1 MRQKLTYLCG
11 LAALVLLAA
20 CQNDDLPNGGDH
32 ATGTAAATFHVFTR
46 AAHQPDGNQEVRLYV
61 AERRQENDQDELYAS
76 AIHDVS
82 NGSFLLERM
91 TAQWYKLAFIAVP
104 DLLEEKLP
112 AIPADSAFNDL
123 TLDYSPVLA
132 RNDQPEDDDT
142 EDLAIYRTVID
153 RWLMPDERLTE
164 DVTLK
169 RITGRLILDMGI
181 LNDQFPTRVTEIKVE
196 LAGVPSTVYLHDQ
209 GNGEIICEAPQ
220 PCTYTYED
228 IDWDSKDHFRAC
240 FNLLPYT
247 IGTDD
252 TEATVTVTLEGEN
265 GTEVEIDFPLVQGKH
280 NTDEANAIEIK
291 PNVLTTVYF
300 RGMESNEFEVRY
312 AGFDG
317 MSIEVEDE
325 WNGWK

>member
-32 ATGTAAATFHVFTR
+32 TTGTAAATFHVFTR
-46 AAHQPDGNQEVRLYV
+46 AAQQPDGNQEVRLYV

-104 DLLEEKLP
+104 DLLENKLP
-112 AIPADSAFNDL
+112 AIPADSAFNNL

-132 RNDQPEDDDT
+132 RNNQPEDDDT

-209 GNGEIICEAPQ
+209 GNGEIICKNSQ
-220 PCTYTYED
+220 TRTYIFED

-252 TEATVTVTLEGEN
+252 TKATVTVTLEGEN

-280 NTDEANAIEIK
+280 NTGEANAIEIK

>member
-32 ATGTAAATFHVFTR
+32 TTGTAAATFHVFTR
-46 AAHQPDGNQEVRLYV
+46 AAQQPDGNQEVRLYV

-104 DLLEEKLP
+104 DLLEEDLP

-123 TLDYSPVLA
+123 TLDYSPVLT

-209 GNGEIICEAPQ
+209 GNGEIICKNSQ
-220 PCTYTYED
+220 TRTYIFED

-252 TEATVTVTLEGEN
+252 TKATVTVTLEGEN

-280 NTDEANAIEIK
+280 NTGEANAIEIK

>member
-32 ATGTAAATFHVFTR
+32 TTGTAAATFHVFTR
-46 AAHQPDGNQEVRLYV
+46 AAQQPDGNQEVRLYV
-61 AERRQENDQDELYAS
+61 AERRQENDQNELYAS

-112 AIPADSAFNDL
+112 AIPADSAFNNL

-132 RNDQPEDDDT
+132 RDDQPEDDDT

-181 LNDQFPTRVTEIKVE
+181 LNDQFPTRVQEIKVE
-196 LAGVPSTVYLHDQ
+196 LANVPSTVYLHDQ
-209 GNGEIICEAPQ
+209 GNGEIICENSQ
-220 PCTYTYED
+220 THTYTFKD

-252 TEATVTVTLEGEN
+252 TKATVTVTLEGEN
-265 GTEVEIDFPLVQGKH
+265 RTEVEIDFPLVQGKH
-280 NTDEANAIEIK
+280 NTGEANAIEIK